1 MTLKIDHIN
10 PDNFYGVL
18 VPNIK
23 WNYIKISAYNSGGTI
38 LEHQYAEIW
47 IEPYNHLSF
56 NVQPALDYSSAVS
69 VYEFSVT
76 PNVSISAGEYILLEF
91 ATADGLYTDL
101 FS

>member
-1 MTLKIDHIN
+1 M
-10 PDNFYGVL
+10 L

-23 WNYIKISAYNSGGTI
+23 WNFIKIAAYNSVGTI
-38 LEHQYAEIW
+38 LEHQYAELW

-56 NVQPALDYSSAVS
+56 TAQPALDYASAVS

-76 PNVSISAGEYILLEF
+76 PNVSVSVGDYILLEF
-91 ATADGLYTDL
+91 KTADGLYSDL